1 MKIGYS
7 GFDKSGK
14 PTRGFVDAPDAQEAV
29 ELLRRQGVFVA
40 EVHAASQA
48 LAESEESG
56 GGVQAQRSGLF
67 GSGSRVEKVSS
78 MARQLAILIT
88 TGTPVVDAIASIERQ
103 TPQGEWRDTVAGVRS
118 KVEEGKSLAEAMAA
132 YPRYFDAVCRSLVAA
147 GETGGKLDV
156 MLDRLAR
163 LLRQQVKVRKQIT
176 GAMVYPTLLMGVA
189 GAVVVVMMTFVLPRF
204 EGLFKSIGSDL
215 PPLTKVLM
223 ACSHFMRDSWMWLVG
238 GLCVVVTAGVVY
250 FRSEAGRLAI
260 DKAMVRL
267 PQVGKVTR
275 AFSMARIARV
285 LGVLLDGKVP
295 LLDALALTRS
305 SMKNSLYQRLVGRAE
320 DAVIRGETLSS
331 ALADPTLMSPAMV
344 EAVRSGERS
353 GQLAPVLT
361 AIAEHMDEDNE
372 VAMKTLTGLIE
383 PAILLVLGLVV
394 GSVAVGMMLPLFDL
408 VASGT
413 NGGGH

>member
-14 PTRGFVDAPDAQEAV
+14 ATRGFVDAPDAQEAV

-56 GGVQAQRSGLF
+56 AGVQARRGGVF

-78 MARQLAILIT
+78 MARQLAILIA

-238 GLCVVVTAGVVY
+238 GLFVLVTAGVVY
-250 FRSEAGRLAI
+250 FRSETGRLAI
-260 DKAMVRL
+260 DRAMVRL

-305 SMKNSLYQRLVGRAE
+305 SMKNSLYQGLVGRAE

-331 ALADPTLMSPAMV
+331 ALADPALMSPAMV

>member
-14 PTRGFVDAPDAQEAV
+14 PTRGFVEAPDAQEAL

-48 LAESEESG
+48 LAENEESG
-56 GGVQAQRSGLF
+56 GAVQARRSSLF
-67 GSGSRVEKVSS
+67 GSGSRVEKVAS

-103 TPQGEWRDTVAGVRS
+103 TPPGEWRDTVAGVRG

-163 LLRQQVKVRKQIT
+163 LLRQQVKVRKQIM

-223 ACSHFMRDSWMWLVG
+223 SCSHFMRDSWMWLVG
-238 GLCVVVTAGVVY
+238 GVLLTVTGGAFY
-250 FRSEAGRLAI
+250 FRSNAGRIAI

-305 SMKNSLYQRLVGRAE
+305 SMKNSLYQGLVGRAE

-361 AIAEHMDEDNE
+361 SIAEHMDEDNE

-413 NGGGH
+413 NGGGR